1 MDDSINTNYDPIN
14 TITIIVKKTLTQL
27 SKKKKKNKNI
37 IPKRERSIFSAL

>member
-27 SKKKKKNKNI
+27 SKKTRKI
-37 IPKRERSIFSAL
+37 RILGSGAEVRG

>member
-27 SKKKKKNKNI
+27 SKKKQEK
-37 IPKRERSIFSAL
+37 

>member
-27 SKKKKKNKNI
+27 SKKNKKNKNI
-37 IPKRERSIFSAL
+37 TCWRN

>member
-27 SKKKKKNKNI
+27 SKKNKKNKNI
-37 IPKRERSIFSAL
+37 IFLFS